1 MAIGNC
7 KIEELNKRKMGVLG
21 LQHKDV
27 QAFIQK
33 DDNDC
38 KRWNNYVKRVNKN
51 MRAGFNYQK
60 IGRLEKYFLT
70 S

>member
-1 MAIGNC
+1 VAIGNC

-33 DDNDC
+33 EDNDC
-38 KRWNNYVKRVNKN
+38 KRWNITQRVNKN
-51 MRAGFNYQK
+51 MRAGLNYKK

>member
-7 KIEELNKRKMGVLG
+7 KIEELNKRKMRVLG

-33 DDNDC
+33 EDNDY
-38 KRWNNYVKRVNKN
+38 KRWNITHR
-51 MRAGFNYQK
+51 
-60 IGRLEKYFLT
+60 E
-70 S
+70 